1 MCLKQCHVIE
11 VVIVKV
17 RTYVK
22 AFHQPNVGFVQGVI
36 QD

>member
-1 MCLKQCHVIE
+1 VIE

-17 RTYVK
+17 RKYVK
-22 AFHQPNVGFVQGVI
+22 AFYWPNLGFVQGAI